1 MPSTFTSNG
10 GIELPANGEQ
20 DGIWGDT
27 VNDNMRIIDRLTNGV
42 GAIALSG
49 TTHTLTT
56 LDGDLSD
63 GHYAVL
69 VFGGSPSGTNTVT
82 ISPNDAQH
90 VYIVRNTTAQSIVL
104 TQGSGSDVTVAAG
117 RSAIIACDGAG
128 SGAAVTDVTAG
139 FAFQASSAAL
149 TAIAGLAVTDGNFI
163 VGNGTTWV
171 AESGNTVLTSL
182 GVTAT
187 TAELN
192 ILDGVTATT
201 AELNIL
207 DGVTATTAEL
217 NILDGVTA
225 TTAELN
231 YNDITTLGTSEASKV
246 LTADSGGKV
255 LINGAQRGNIVAVAA
270 LDIDCSAGNY
280 FTKTISANS
289 TFTFSNV
296 PSSSAYAFTLEL
308 THTSGTVTWP
318 VSVEFPS
325 GIVPILTTGKTHLF
339 VFVTDDGGTRWRG
352 AALVDYTN

>member
-187 TAELN
+187 
-192 ILDGVTATT
+192 AT
-201 AELNIL
+201 
-207 DGVTATTAEL
+207 
-217 NILDGVTA
+217 
-225 TTAELN
+225 ELN
-231 YNDITTLGTSEASKV
+231 YLDITTLGTSEASKA

-318 VSVEFPS
+318 ASVEFPS